1 MNKNKGKNK
10 TVVNEDICFAFF
22 IRSFNVKV
30 KDKTRFTRTSMKVK
44 GVELSK
50 LSKYWVWV

>member
-10 TVVNEDICFAFF
+10 TVVNEDICFVFF

-30 KDKTRFTRTSMKVK
+30 KDKTRFTRTSTKVK